1 MDKKSLSVPVIALSA
16 LLAVSLGVIVF
27 LMVGAKKQAQTV
39 TVPNVTMV
47 DEGDAQKAITN
58 AGLRLGTTTEQN
70 SENVPR
76 HHVISQDPAAGTHV
90 DGGTAVNIVVSK
102 GKEHPDQ
109 VTVPDLKGMTQEDAE
124 KALTDAKLVPVPGNP
139 EYSDEVEPG
148 KVCKQSVAAGTTLDE
163 GSQVVFSTS
172 LGKESVIVP
181 DVTGMPVDQA
191 RNTMNEAGLGTDTT
205 SAYSD
210 SVTKD
215 SVMSQS
221 VDKGTKV
228 VKGTVVTLQV
238 SLGAKPTVKVQVP
251 NILTYTLDDAK
262 AALDSAGLKYQYT
275 GDVDGTVASMNPQP
289 GTEVDQGSTV
299 SFTLQHHASLV
310 AVPDVSGMN
319 GTDAKA
325 AMKQAGLDLDYDVR
339 NPDRELSGTNPA
351 ASTMVDVG
359 TMVEAVYDPEPKPTP
374 QPGGWE
380 TNANAASHVT
390 DYENQ
395 IFEQATEDTGNDA
408 KPVAVVATQATSD
421 ENYAFLG
428 YQDQSWCVFEV
439 TASNSGDASLVSAH
453 PIDVANVV
461 TTKGDDGGAIG
472 GWAASGDEAYGLD
485 SGDAADAFNEAASS
499 WTGVSLNPIALLG
512 QQVTDGITYKVL
524 CAGSAVTPDAQES
537 LYVVTLQVGTDGS
550 ASFTDVA
557 TLDLI
562 NYLG

>member
-1 MDKKSLSVPVIALSA
+1 M
-16 LLAVSLGVIVF
+16 
-27 LMVGAKKQAQTV
+27 
-39 TVPNVTMV
+39 
-47 DEGDAQKAITN
+47 
-58 AGLRLGTTTEQN
+58 
-70 SENVPR
+70 
-76 HHVISQDPAAGTHV
+76 
-90 DGGTAVNIVVSK
+90 
-102 GKEHPDQ
+102 
-109 VTVPDLKGMTQEDAE
+109 
-124 KALTDAKLVPVPGNP
+124 
-139 EYSDEVEPG
+139 
-148 KVCKQSVAAGTTLDE
+148 
-163 GSQVVFSTS
+163 
-172 LGKESVIVP
+172 
-181 DVTGMPVDQA
+181 
-191 RNTMNEAGLGTDTT
+191 
-205 SAYSD
+205 
-210 SVTKD
+210 
-215 SVMSQS
+215 
-221 VDKGTKV
+221 
-228 VKGTVVTLQV
+228 KGTVVTLQV

-289 GTEVDQGSTV
+289 GTEVNQGSTV

-339 NPDRELSGTNPA
+339 NPDRELSGTDPA

-390 DYENQ
+390 DNENQ
-395 IFEQATEDTGNDA
+395 IFEQATEGTDA
-408 KPVAVVATQATSD
+408 KPVAVVATQATSN

-461 TTKGDDGGAIG
+461 TTKGDDEGAIG
-472 GWAASGDEAYGLD
+472 GWAVSGDEAYGLD